1 MNCIVVDDDRMSRLV
16 IEEFIKKTN
25 FLNLI
30 SSFSTAVEAINTITS
45 NNQINLI
52 FLDIEMPEMS
62 GIDFMN
68 TLKQPPQIIIISSK
82 EKYALDAFSY
92 DVTDYL
98 LKPIAYPRFYRAVS
112 KANSRYQLSRLDN
125 HAREEIFIKKGS
137 SLVRLK
143 LDDILW
149 VEALE
154 NYVIL
159 NTFNEKYTIHFTM
172 KAIEKKLPPA
182 KFIRIHRSYIINI
195 NKIAIIQDNLVEIE
209 TDHGLKGIPIGKSYK
224 EQLMKD
230 INLMV
235 K

>member
-1 MNCIVVDDDRMSRLV
+1 MNCIIVDDDRLSRLV

-25 FLNLI
+25 FLSLI
-30 SSFSTAVEAINTITS
+30 ASFSTAVEAINAINS

-68 TLKQPPQIIIISSK
+68 TLKHPPQIIIISSK

-112 KANSRYQLSRLDN
+112 KANSRFQLSRLDN
-125 HAREEIFIKKGS
+125 HTREEIFIKKGS

-172 KAIEKKLPPA
+172 KAIERKLPPTR
-182 KFIRIHRSYIINI
+182 FLRIHRSYIINI
-195 NKIAIIQDNLVEIE
+195 NKIAIIQDNSVEIE

-230 INLMV
+230 INLMI

>member
-1 MNCIVVDDDRMSRLV
+1 MNCIIVDDDRMSRLV

-25 FLNLI
+25 FLKLTA
-30 SSFSTAVEAINTITS
+30 SFSAAVEAVNVITS
-45 NNQINLI
+45 NNQIDLI

-112 KANSRYQLSRLDN
+112 KAHSRYQLSRLDN
-125 HAREEIFIKKGS
+125 HNREEIFIKRGS

-182 KFIRIHRSYIINI
+182 KFLRIHRSFIINI
-195 NKIAIIQDNLVEIE
+195 KKISIIQDNSVEIE
-209 TDHGLKGIPIGKSYK
+209 TDHGFKGIPIGKSYK
-224 EQLMKD
+224 DQLMKD